1 LENYLLNIYLM
12 HFKEMSNIDYFLK
25 IISNDLINS
34 FSQEEV
40 NFLVSCYDK
49 GVDLIALEF
58 HLRKKNKNNIISFV
72 FFRLSSLAET
82 IPQNQDMY
90 VNKFKVSILTILQV
104 LLNSIINLIIFEFKR
119 FVLAYEIKEYNRC
132 MK

>member
-1 LENYLLNIYLM
+1 M
-12 HFKEMSNIDYFLK
+12 HFKEASNIDYYLK
-25 IISNDLINS
+25 TISNDLINS
-34 FSQEEV
+34 FSQKEV

-58 HLRKKNKNNIISFV
+58 HLRKKNKNNIVSFV

-82 IPQNQDMY
+82 VPQNQDLY
-90 VNKFKVSILTILQV
+90 VNKFKVSILKIIKL
-104 LLNSIINLIIFEFKR
+104 LLNSIINLIVFEFKR
-119 FVLAYEIKEYNRC
+119 FSLAHEIKEYNRC

>member
-1 LENYLLNIYLM
+1 M

-34 FSQEEV
+34 FSKEEV

-82 IPQNQDMY
+82 IPQNQDMF